1 MLEFEIQNLKNC
13 QREKGDLEQE
23 AKSIIRPAGNPADDV
38 WAIISLFVCLHS
50 SSSLPDL
57 SRISLEYDRIN

>member
-23 AKSIIRPAGNPADDV
+23 AKSIIRPSGNPADDV

-50 SSSLPDL
+50 SSLPDL
-57 SRISLEYDRIN
+57 SRISSEYDLIN